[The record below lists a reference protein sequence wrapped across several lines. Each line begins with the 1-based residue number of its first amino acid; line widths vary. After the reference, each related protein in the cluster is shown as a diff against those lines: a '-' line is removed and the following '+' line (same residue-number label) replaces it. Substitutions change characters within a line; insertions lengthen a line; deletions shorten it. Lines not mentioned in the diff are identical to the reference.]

1 MRLNTCLWR
10 PGRRPG
16 NRHLRE
22 TSCVG
27 RAWSSWESETAMGH
41 PRAGHVQRSRP
52 QESLAAGGWNPAWR
66 TVFKGKPA
74 RARHNL
80 CSERAEWS
88 LDQRVRQKLRM
99 QENRT
104 KTQSP
109 WPRYKIEV
117 WSKKQ
122 SKSLISGNKA
132 QDQDILACTESGP
145 DAQQPKRPGLFWFF
159 FFFSYSP
166 ELEEVL
172 KPGAELRGNKLLI
185 LPMGLA
191 APTRF
196 LCISVVAL
204 IYLTP
209 ESIYYISGIL
219 LHSS

>member
-159 FFFSYSP
+159 FFFPTLLSWKRSSN
-166 ELEEVL
+166 LAQSWEET
-172 KPGAELRGNKLLI
+172 N
-185 LPMGLA
+185 
-191 APTRF
+191 F
-196 LCISVVAL
+196 WSCQWD
-204 IYLTP
+204 
-209 ESIYYISGIL
+209 
-219 LHSS
+219 

>member
-10 PGRRPG
+10 PGRRLG

-117 WSKKQ
+117 WSWCPTA
-122 SKSLISGNKA
+122 KA
-132 QDQDILACTESGP
+132 TRLV
-145 DAQQPKRPGLFWFF
+145 LFF
-159 FFFSYSP
+159 FGFFSYSP

-219 LHSS
+219 LHNS

>member
-10 PGRRPG
+10 PGRRLG

-117 WSKKQ
+117 WSWCPTAKATRLVLFSFVFFPTLLSWKRSSNLAQ
-122 SKSLISGNKA
+122 SWEETNFWSCQWDYLLQQDSCVSLW
-132 QDQDILACTESGP
+132 LH
-145 DAQQPKRPGLFWFF
+145 LF
-159 FFFSYSP
+159 
-166 ELEEVL
+166 
-172 KPGAELRGNKLLI
+172 I
-185 LPMGLA
+185 
-191 APTRF
+191 
-196 LCISVVAL
+196 
-204 IYLTP
+204 
-209 ESIYYISGIL
+209 
-219 LHSS
+219 